1 MYKQR
6 KYFIKIVLCFYRIQ
20 QFANV
25 DSIIGLEIYILKFI

>member
-6 KYFIKIVLCFYRIQ
+6 KYSIKIVLCFYRIQ

-25 DSIIGLEIYILKFI
+25 DSIIGLEMMV